1 MTTLR
6 MTNQHSLEKG
16 MRNLQGLSSLA
27 TPSNAEPVLCSGAS
41 DSYVEAT
48 LSQDMPDAPVVS
60 KEEVNLAPA
69 ENPKSDYSA
78 PVSTKNEQSGAPIE
92 QEKNDCDGGVADDS
106 QTNNND
112 FCLADCRILIV
123 GFNASEM
130 RKLVNLVRKGGGSRY
145 MSFGEKLTHIIAGNP
160 SEKLLSCSE
169 IKELRNLA
177 ALGVVHVVKS
187 GWLQDCDREKKGVP
201 VLRKHIAYDLLLPKD
216 PIHCSN
222 GAGTSTSMKRQGK
235 SYVHTISSDEHAWR
249 GTEAL
254 I

>member
-16 MRNLQGLSSLA
+16 IRNLQGLSYLA

-48 LSQDMPDAPVVS
+48 LSQDMPDTPVLT
-60 KEEVNLAPA
+60 KKEVNLAPA

-160 SEKLLSCSE
+160 SEL
-169 IKELRNLA
+169 
-177 ALGVVHVVKS
+177 
-187 GWLQDCDREKKGVP
+187 
-201 VLRKHIAYDLLLPKD
+201 
-216 PIHCSN
+216 
-222 GAGTSTSMKRQGK
+222 
-235 SYVHTISSDEHAWR
+235 
-249 GTEAL
+249 
-254 I
+254 